1 VFQLVAF
8 IRNNRGRKCGGTKS
22 TLVRRQRTDMTQS
35 STKTAVV
42 YHSGYGHTKR
52 VAESIALGAGGTLIA
67 IDADGNIP
75 EDGWATLD
83 AADAIIFG
91 SPTYMGGPSW
101 QFKKFA
107 DASSKPWFAEAW
119 KDKVFGGFT
128 NSASINGDKLNTLQ
142 YFVLLAGQHGG
153 LWVSLAMKPAN
164 VKASKRDDPNRMGSY
179 IAPMAQCDADA
190 APEEMSAGDL
200 ETARIYGIRVAEVAA
215 RLAAARP
222 YERNVAFLH
231 KD

>member
-1 VFQLVAF
+1 
-8 IRNNRGRKCGGTKS
+8 
-22 TLVRRQRTDMTQS
+22 MTQPS
-35 STKTAVV
+35 PKTAVV

-52 VAESIALGAGGTLIA
+52 MAEAVAAGASATLVA
-67 IDADGNIP
+67 IDAEGNVA
-75 EDGWATLD
+75 EDGWAALD

-107 DASSKPWFAEAW
+107 DTSCKPWSEEKW

-142 YFVLLAGQHGG
+142 YFMLLAGQHGG
-153 LWVSLAMKPAN
+153 LWVSLAIKPAN

-179 IAPMAQCDADA
+179 VAPMAQSDADA
-190 APEEMSAGDL
+190 PPEDMSAGDL
-200 ETARIYGIRVAEVAA
+200 ETARLYGARVAEVAS
-215 RLAAARP
+215 RLAP
-222 YERNVAFLH
+222 TPTG
-231 KD
+231 

>member
-1 VFQLVAF
+1 
-8 IRNNRGRKCGGTKS
+8 
-22 TLVRRQRTDMTQS
+22 MTQHS
-35 STKTAVV
+35 GRNIIV

-52 VAESIALGAGGTLIA
+52 MAEAVAEGAGGTLIA
-67 IDADGNIP
+67 IDAEGNVP
-75 EDGWATLD
+75 KDGWNAL
-83 AADAIIFG
+83 ASADAIIFG

-101 QFKKFA
+101 QFKRFA

-164 VKASKRDDPNRMGSY
+164 VKASKRDDLNRMGSY

-200 ETARIYGIRVAEVAA
+200 ETGRLYGARVAAFAA
-215 RLAAARP
+215 RLAGANRT
-222 YERNVAFLH
+222 
-231 KD
+231 